1 MISKNPNLGPRT
13 MNTLI
18 KSLLTGFVI
27 VAVAWPLLSWAM
39 SKNRDQGHAEIARQ
53 TQFTLTPQYDLQW

>member
-1 MISKNPNLGPRT
+1 

-39 SKNRDQGHAEIARQ
+39 SKNRDQSHTEIARQ